1 MLSYNYNVVTVKIT
15 SYPNNRKL
23 DNQTPQ
29 HYNDNCELYDHLS

>member
-15 SYPNNRKL
+15 SYPNNRK

>member
-15 SYPNNRKL
+15 SYPNNRK

-29 HYNDNCELYDHLS
+29 YNDNCELYDHLS